1 MFYRISRF
9 IALLIFAA
17 LIIVPSMVV
26 IFGSFKTDLEIYD
39 RPLLPPID
47 WTIANYKRLFTDSA
61 IEQNFINSIIVT
73 SFSVVLTLL
82 LASLAAFGI
91 ARMVNITGKVL
102 FTLFAFGLAIPAAT
116 NIIAIFHQWGAI
128 QLILA
133 VLLLVLF
140 FRYPGLTPLILLT
153 LILDPILRFVAG
165 QQMSLTT
172 TGTPPGE
179 ALNGV
184 SLYLLLVLFLASLWS
199 KKTN

>member
-1 MFYRISRF
+1 MKFDIKKVFPKNPSRYEGFRIIRLIAVLYMF
-9 IALLIFAA
+9 
-17 LIIVPSMVV
+17 VMVV
-26 IFGSFKTDLEIYD
+26 RSCIH
-39 RPLLPPID
+39 
-47 WTIANYKRLFTDSA
+47 
-61 IEQNFINSIIVT
+61 
-73 SFSVVLTLL
+73 
-82 LASLAAFGI
+82 
-91 ARMVNITGKVL
+91 
-102 FTLFAFGLAIPAAT
+102 LFAPDGGAQSIAGIDASVEGGD

-133 VLLLVLF
+133 VLLFVLF

-153 LILDPILRFVAG
+153 LALDPVLRFVAG

-184 SLYLLLVLFLASLWS
+184 AFYLLLVLFLGSLWS

>member
-1 MFYRISRF
+1 VKFDIKKLLPNNPTKFEGFQAVRIVTA
-9 IALLIFAA
+9 IYLLVMVVRSCIHLFAA
-17 LIIVPSMVV
+17 DGGAQSIA
-26 IFGSFKTDLEIYD
+26 G
-39 RPLLPPID
+39 ID
-47 WTIANYKRLFTDSA
+47 
-61 IEQNFINSIIVT
+61 T
-73 SFSVVLTLL
+73 SVE
-82 LASLAAFGI
+82 GG
-91 ARMVNITGKVL
+91 N
-102 FTLFAFGLAIPAAT
+102 

-140 FRYPGLTPLILLT
+140 FRYPGFTPLILLT
-153 LILDPILRFVAG
+153 LALDPVLRFVAG

-184 SLYLLLVLFLASLWS
+184 AFYLLLVLFLGSFWS